1 MRKRMEESLIDKLT
15 KTPEGMR
22 LFQQE
27 RTFLE
32 ATELICEK
40 MNKLGISRD
49 ELAKRLGRSVK
60 YVDKLLD
67 GRERISI
74 RKLSDIFV
82 ALGFAVHFIAEP
94 LAEPTREQSP

>member
-1 MRKRMEESLIDKLT
+1 MTCNESLIDKLT

-22 LFQQE
+22 LYQQE
-27 RTFLE
+27 RAILD

-40 MNKLGISRD
+40 LNELGISRD
-49 ELAKRLGRSVK
+49 ELAKRLDRPVK

-82 ALGFAVHFIAEP
+82 ALGFAVHFSAEP
-94 LAEPTREQSP
+94 LAETHKEQTP